1 MSATFQE
8 VIEALEALYEAIPN
22 HVTYNKTFLAQH
34 GNGPYPAISR
44 TDLQAEVRSVI
55 GVIEEGATDDE
66 VGSDGLAAI
75 KTKLELMQ
83 SSLVPQLAQQPQMA
97 VSAFLDSIAQI
108 RNSIHL
114 LLPAPDATAISSALR
129 GQRRRVK
136 NLESQL
142 VDLEPR
148 TTTLDA
154 MLSRIEA
161 AHDTADQLPADL
173 DYLAEKRS
181 TVEQMATEAE
191 ADRIKIA
198 AAIEFLEQHK
208 VRIENFADQAE
219 KTLKS
224 CEEAYRASTSV
235 GLAAAFSERAGKLN
249 KSVWWWTAWLVAALT
264 AAVFLGLSQMS
275 RLALLIES
283 PSISTSVVVL
293 NFLTSILSVGAPIW
307 LAWLATKQIGQRFR
321 LSEDYA
327 FKASISRA
335 YEGYR
340 QEAARID
347 EDLEV
352 QLLSSALTRLDE
364 LPLRLVETHSHGSPW
379 HELLSSEQV
388 QKALKT
394 IPNFAEE
401 IKSLANSKLGRR
413 QSKTETQTSQSALTE
428 NNENE
433 AKG

>member
-1 MSATFQE
+1 MSATLQE
-8 VIEALEALYEAIPN
+8 VLETLEALCEAIPD
-22 HVTYNKTFLAQH
+22 HITYNKTFLAQH
-34 GNGPYPAISR
+34 GSGPYPAINR
-44 TDLQAEVRSVI
+44 ADLQAEVRSIVGI
-55 GVIEEGATDDE
+55 IEEAASNDE
-66 VGSDGLAAI
+66 DGSDDLAAI

-83 SSLVPQLAQQPQMA
+83 SSLVPHLAQQPQMA

-108 RNSIHL
+108 RNSVRL
-114 LLPAPDATAISSALR
+114 LLPVPDATAISSALR

-173 DYLAEKRS
+173 EYLAEKRS
-181 TVEQMATEAE
+181 AVEQMAAEAE
-191 ADRIKIA
+191 AERIKIA
-198 AAIEFLEQHK
+198 AALEFLEQHK
-208 VRIENFADQAE
+208 ARIENFSDQAE
-219 KTLKS
+219 RTLKS

-249 KSVWWWTAWLVAALT
+249 ESVWWWTAWLVAALT
-264 AAVFLGLSQMS
+264 AAVLLGHSQMS

-283 PSISTSVVVL
+283 PSISTPVVVL
-293 NFLTSILSVGAPIW
+293 NFLTSILSVGAPVW

-347 EDLEV
+347 EDLEA

-364 LPLRLVETHSHGSPW
+364 IPLRLVETHSHGSPW
-379 HELLSSEQV
+379 HELLTSEQV

-401 IKSLANSKLGRR
+401 VKNLAVIKLGRR
-413 QSKTETQTSQSALTE
+413 PSKVETQTNQNSPAEDKET
-428 NNENE
+428 
-433 AKG
+433 KD